1 MATHASGADSDT
13 VPDGDE
19 DNKVCEEEM
28 RLMAGPQSPT
38 DHRTCWWWGVP
49 KGEARRVELAMET
62 KADILS
68 IRVISQERAPHSS
81 CLSLWKKKR
90 N

>member
-28 RLMAGPQSPT
+28 RLMAGPPSPT
-38 DHRTCWWWGVP
+38 DPRTCWWWGVP
-49 KGEARRVELAMET
+49 KGEARRVELGMET
-62 KADILS
+62 KADASAAILS
-68 IRVISQERAPHSS
+68 IRVISLERAP
-81 CLSLWKKKR
+81 
-90 N
+90 